1 MDSPPQD
8 SLSEGKPVAD
18 HIEASPQK
26 TEKIDTTRTDEAMK
40 VLAHYTGEQ
49 SWEPSEEKRLVRKI
63 DWRLLPVL
71 CMTYGLQYYDKAM
84 LSQAAIFGLRQDLG
98 LIVGNRYS
106 MSAAIFYLGF
116 IVGAY
121 PTMFLAQRYP
131 IHHVASGI
139 VTLWGICL
147 ILTSVC
153 HNYQSLY
160 AQRFFLGLLESGI
173 SPMFMMIV
181 GGWYKKNEQALR
193 MGIWYSCTGYVSI
206 FSPLI
211 NYGLG
216 HIKGSLSSWKY
227 MYLFAG
233 ALTIFWGVCLE
244 FLLPSDPVSARGFNE
259 RERYISV
266 ARMRT
271 NNSGVRNTHF
281 KMGQVVE
288 LALDIKFWLIFFTAF
303 LAMIANAPVSTFTP
317 IIINS
322 FGFSTLES
330 LLLVIPAGF
339 YGGTMMLILPWL
351 GYKYTSK
358 GIRSWLVIGGQ
369 IVTTVACLLL
379 LLLPLN
385 ETGGLL
391 FACYILPTMGA
402 GYAVLM
408 GLQIGNIAG
417 YTKRSLSSSGL
428 YIGYCL
434 GNFVGPLCFR
444 EQDSPRYVPGF
455 IVTVVTSVIAAVLVF
470 VYRFVCLYDNRR
482 RDATGVLEGFEN
494 AYQDDLTDKTVRHPT
509 GGLLEAP
516 SRSDA
521 AEFGAPSTSPATALH
536 WMGWA
541 YRNASTLMSQVL
553 WLMGNFQKAP
563 GGLKI
568 VKAFGICTTVLP
580 FTIDTQARFGDELEE
595 RFGSWSRHLFSLVS
609 AFNCFFLTMLAI
621 LLLLVGTIQVHAGWV
636 LILHY
641 IIFSVVVTVISF
653 GARLPRDQPT
663 GVNTVKDIMKGIA
676 MGCYMSTALVIPAL
690 IVFLQEP
697 DSPGSD
703 VITYIRCEPLALW
716 RNFIAIFP

>member
-84 LSQAAIFGLRQDLG
+84 LSQAVCIPFQYPSLNKRLLTFQAIFGLRQDLG

-116 IVGAY
+116 IVGA
-121 PTMFLAQRYP
+121 LCA
-131 IHHVASGI
+131 
-139 VTLWGICL
+139 WGI
-147 ILTSVC
+147 
-153 HNYQSLY
+153 SL
-160 AQRFFLGLLESGI
+160 A
-173 SPMFMMIV
+173 MTIV
-181 GGWYKKNEQALR
+181 ARADLPR
-193 MGIWYSCTGYVSI
+193 IWYSCTGYVSI

-434 GNFVGPLCFR
+434 GKCL
-444 EQDSPRYVPGF
+444 PGF
-455 IVTVVTSVIAAVLVF
+455 SL
-470 VYRFVCLYDNRR
+470 
-482 RDATGVLEGFEN
+482 
-494 AYQDDLTDKTVRHPT
+494 VRHPT